1 MTAGDHEDERSDSR
15 RAPDSV
21 GAFVKVAIVKCQGF
35 RCLAYLGHDGK
46 WRNEHGEVLEVVSI
60 INVLP

>member
-1 MTAGDHEDERSDSR
+1 MAASEHEDGRSDSR
-15 RAPDSV
+15 EAPESV

-46 WRNEHGEVLEVVSI
+46 WRNEHGEVLDVVEV